1 MTIRATA
8 FVAAICL
15 VGTPVQAAEIS
26 ILSAGAPEPG
36 VHAVIELFKAKG
48 NTATVRFATAP
59 AIRKIISENGGAN
72 LVIAPPVVIKE
83 VSEAGKV
90 DGKAQVPVGKVG
102 IGITV
107 RQGAPVPD
115 VSSVEKMKA
124 ALLAAETVVY
134 NQASSG
140 NYLQDL
146 FVKLGIAEQ
155 LAPKT
160 KRYPD
165 GDAVMAHVIKGSGIE
180 IGLGPIT
187 EINQNVSKGLRFV
200 GPLPG
205 DVQNYTSYV
214 AASMT
219 GAHHSADS
227 AKFLELLGTPEAR
240 KALLTAGIE

>member
-1 MTIRATA
+1 MVIRAMVLVLAT
-8 FVAAICL
+8 V
-15 VGTPVQAAEIS
+15 VGTSVQAAEIS

-36 VHAVIELFKAKG
+36 IHAVIELFKAKG
-48 NTATVRFATAP
+48 NTVTVRYATAP

-72 LVIAPPVVIKE
+72 IVVAPPAVIKE

-90 DGKAQVPVGKVG
+90 DGKAQVLVGKVG
-102 IGITV
+102 VGITV

-115 VSSVEKMKA
+115 VSTVDKMKA

-134 NQASSG
+134 NQASTG
-140 NYLQDL
+140 NYLQEL
-146 FVKLGIAEQ
+146 FGRLGIAEQ

-165 GDAVMAHVIKGSGIE
+165 GDGVMAHIIKGSGTE
-180 IGLGPIT
+180 IGLGAIT
-187 EINQNVSKGLRFV
+187 EINQYTSKGLRFV
-200 GPLPG
+200 GPLPS

-214 AASMT
+214 AAPMT
-219 GAHHSADS
+219 GANHSADS
-227 AKFLELLGTPEAR
+227 AKFLELLATPEAR

>member
-1 MTIRATA
+1 
-8 FVAAICL
+8 
-15 VGTPVQAAEIS
+15 
-26 ILSAGAPEPG
+26 
-36 VHAVIELFKAKG
+36 VIDLYKAKTN

-72 LVIAPPVVIKE
+72 IVIAPPAVIKE
-83 VSEAGKV
+83 VSDAGKV

-107 RQGAPVPD
+107 RQGASVPD
-115 VSSVEKMKA
+115 VSTVDKMKA

-140 NYLQDL
+140 TYLQDL

-165 GDAVMAHVIKGSGIE
+165 GDAVMAHMIKGSGNE

-200 GPLPG
+200 GPLPA

-214 AASMT
+214 AAPMT

-227 AKFLELLGTPEAR
+227 AKFLEILATPEAR

>member
-1 MTIRATA
+1 MMTRGMAL
-8 FVAAICL
+8 VAAML
-15 VGTPVQAAEIS
+15 MGTSVQAAELS
-26 ILSAGAPEPG
+26 IFSAGAPEPG
-36 VHAVIELFKAKG
+36 VHPVIELYKAKTN
-48 NTATVRFATAP
+48 NTVTVRFATAP

-72 LVIAPPVVIKE
+72 IVIAPPAVIKE
-83 VSEAGKV
+83 ASDAGKV
-90 DGKAQVPVGKVG
+90 DGKTQVPLGKVG

-115 VSSVEKMKA
+115 VSTVDKMKA

-146 FVKLGIAEQ
+146 FVKLGFAEQ

-165 GDAVMAHVIKGSGIE
+165 GDAVMAHMIKGSGNE

-187 EINQNVSKGLRFV
+187 EINQNTSKGLRFV
-200 GPLPG
+200 GPLPA
-205 DVQNYTSYV
+205 DVRT
-214 AASMT
+214 
-219 GAHHSADS
+219 
-227 AKFLELLGTPEAR
+227 TPAMWR
-240 KALLTAGIE
+240 LP